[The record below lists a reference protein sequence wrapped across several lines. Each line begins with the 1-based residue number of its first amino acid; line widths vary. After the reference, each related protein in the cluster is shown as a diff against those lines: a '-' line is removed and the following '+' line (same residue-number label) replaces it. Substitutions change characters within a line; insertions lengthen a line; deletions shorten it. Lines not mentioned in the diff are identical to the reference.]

1 MIKCNVNI
9 KTDDLEIVISG
20 SRHNISEELAQLL
33 KALREREVFESSDLA
48 CILAL
53 VCSETNQKRIT
64 KDSKQ
69 AMRNLMKK
77 L

>member
-1 MIKCNVNI
+1 MIKCNVNME
-9 KTDDLEIVISG
+9 TDDLEIVISG
-20 SRHNISEELAQLL
+20 SRHKISEELAQIL
-33 KALREREVFESSDLA
+33 KVLMDREVFESSDLA

-53 VCSETNQKRIT
+53 VCSETNQKIIT
-64 KDSKQ
+64 RDSKQ

>member
-1 MIKCNVNI
+1 MIKCYVI
-9 KTDDLEIVISG
+9 MKTDERKIIIKG
-20 SRHNISEELAQLL
+20 SRKNISEELAQLM
-33 KALREREVFESSDLA
+33 KALLDRKVFESSDLA

-64 KDSKQ
+64 RDSKQ

>member
-1 MIKCNVNI
+1 MIKCNVNM

-20 SRHNISEELAQLL
+20 SRHNISEELAQLM
-33 KALREREVFESSDLA
+33 KALLDRKVFESSDLA

-53 VCSETNQKRIT
+53 VCSETNQKIIT
-64 KDSKQ
+64 RDSEQ
-69 AMRNLMKK
+69 AMRNLLKK

>member
-1 MIKCNVNI
+1 MIKCNVNM

-20 SRHNISEELAQLL
+20 SRHNIFEELAQLMKEL
-33 KALREREVFESSDLA
+33 LEREIFESSDLA
-48 CILAL
+48 CILTL

-64 KDSKQ
+64 IDSKQ
-69 AMRNLMKK
+69 AINNLLKK